1 MEEGQIHQTS
11 MDDERQEKLVWK
23 RDFPPLLQGFY
34 FQLLAGLNDANLGII
49 LPSIKAQF
57 GLNQYVVS
65 IVFLC
70 TTLGYMLAAVANGYL
85 IRRFSQVTSAMIGS
99 ISLVL
104 GYLLFSCAIPFP
116 VLCVFMICIGFGL
129 ALIQTFYGFGALIG
143 PLIASSVSNWKGTYQ
158 IFCGMAGLNIVLQLF
173 TFHDY
178 RKQEKQQQ
186 STDRE
191 ERQQQEGQESVSNRL
206 IYDTLHQP
214 ILYTGAVFLLLY
226 VGTEV
231 CIGNWGY
238 TFLLS
243 RNSDAVAMARI
254 MAGYWGG
261 ICAGRLTL
269 GWLTLK
275 WGEKRMIYG
284 YVCVLIGMLLLL
296 YLVPFVSVNATA
308 LVIIGITIG
317 PLFPTTVAVTS
328 KVVPERL
335 RVTTIGFLCAFGSGG
350 SALFPY
356 VGGVLIGSLGVS
368 SLLPFCI
375 SLSSMMLISWLFVP
389 NPEHSKPPIYRRL
402 LDWIVGIGNKMS

>member
-1 MEEGQIHQTS
+1 
-11 MDDERQEKLVWK
+11 
-23 RDFPPLLQGFY
+23 
-34 FQLLAGLNDANLGII
+34 
-49 LPSIKAQF
+49 
-57 GLNQYVVS
+57 
-65 IVFLC
+65 
-70 TTLGYMLAAVANGYL
+70 
-85 IRRFSQVTSAMIGS
+85 
-99 ISLVL
+99 
-104 GYLLFSCAIPFP
+104 
-116 VLCVFMICIGFGL
+116 
-129 ALIQTFYGFGALIG
+129 
-143 PLIASSVSNWKGTYQ
+143 
-158 IFCGMAGLNIVLQLF
+158 MAGLNIVLQLF

-186 STDRE
+186 TTERE
-191 ERQQQEGQESVSNRL
+191 ERQQQEEEESVSNRL

-296 YLVPFVSVNATA
+296 YLVPFVSVNAT
-308 LVIIGITIG
+308 G
-317 PLFPTTVAVTS
+317 
-328 KVVPERL
+328 K
-335 RVTTIGFLCAFGSGG
+335 SGYTG
-350 SALFPY
+350 
-356 VGGVLIGSLGVS
+356 
-368 SLLPFCI
+368 
-375 SLSSMMLISWLFVP
+375 
-389 NPEHSKPPIYRRL
+389 
-402 LDWIVGIGNKMS
+402 